1 MINGESRTM
10 RIITKI
16 LGSGYTTLVSAILAI
31 LVGIGFPELGK
42 SFKPLSD
49 IFLTLISISIIPIIF
64 SSVTSSVVRMLSN
77 KLEEITA
84 QKIILIF
91 TASLFVAGVIG
102 LLTGI
107 VMNPG
112 EKVMSSEVIT
122 NMIFQD
128 VQNSVDELSIF
139 EPFSAL
145 QKFSFADF
153 IASLLPI
160 NPFAAFAEGNII
172 QILSVSILIGGA
184 LAHLDEQKRN
194 TALNSLGTLMQ
205 SFKGILRIPTKILP
219 LGMFFLLSS
228 NISKI
233 KLNDLLAMKY
243 FILSAVI
250 SFSVILMVAVLII
263 ARYSPVGLKRSI
275 IGIKESVIV
284 AFSTCSNQATLPFL
298 IASLRDKFKLPEQAV
313 DLAIPLGITMCRVSN
328 VAYYAFVS
336 IFIASV
342 YNQPLS
348 IYEQGFIILGAV
360 MTSFGASGVIAISMI
375 SIILDPL
382 NLPMDSI
389 ILILVAVDPIVDP
402 YRTVSSLIMNA
413 AISCFIINK
422 KRKRVPCD

>member
-1 MINGESRTM
+1 M

-16 LGSGYTTLVSAILAI
+16 LGSGYTTLISAVLAVF
-31 LVGIGFPELGK
+31 VGIEFPELGK

-91 TASLFVAGVIG
+91 TASLFIAGVIG

-107 VMNPG
+107 IMNPG

-128 VQNSVDELSIF
+128 VQNSVEELSIF

-172 QILSVSILIGGA
+172 QILSVSILVGGA

-228 NISKI
+228 NISKV
-233 KLNDLLAMKY
+233 KFNDLLAMKY

-250 SFSVILMVAVLII
+250 AFSVLLIIAILII

-360 MTSFGASGVIAISMI
+360 MTSFASSGANGVIAISMI

>member
-1 MINGESRTM
+1 M

-172 QILSVSILIGGA
+172 QILS
-184 LAHLDEQKRN
+184 K
-194 TALNSLGTLMQ
+194 
-205 SFKGILRIPTKILP
+205 KP
-219 LGMFFLLSS
+219 
-228 NISKI
+228 
-233 KLNDLLAMKY
+233 
-243 FILSAVI
+243 
-250 SFSVILMVAVLII
+250 VL
-263 ARYSPVGLKRSI
+263 K
-275 IGIKESVIV
+275 
-284 AFSTCSNQATLPFL
+284 
-298 IASLRDKFKLPEQAV
+298 
-313 DLAIPLGITMCRVSN
+313 
-328 VAYYAFVS
+328 
-336 IFIASV
+336 
-342 YNQPLS
+342 
-348 IYEQGFIILGAV
+348 
-360 MTSFGASGVIAISMI
+360 
-375 SIILDPL
+375 
-382 NLPMDSI
+382 
-389 ILILVAVDPIVDP
+389 
-402 YRTVSSLIMNA
+402 
-413 AISCFIINK
+413 
-422 KRKRVPCD
+422 

>member
-1 MINGESRTM
+1 
-10 RIITKI
+10 
-16 LGSGYTTLVSAILAI
+16 
-31 LVGIGFPELGK
+31 
-42 SFKPLSD
+42 
-49 IFLTLISISIIPIIF
+49 
-64 SSVTSSVVRMLSN
+64 
-77 KLEEITA
+77 
-84 QKIILIF
+84 
-91 TASLFVAGVIG
+91 
-102 LLTGI
+102 
-107 VMNPG
+107 
-112 EKVMSSEVIT
+112 
-122 NMIFQD
+122 
-128 VQNSVDELSIF
+128 
-139 EPFSAL
+139 
-145 QKFSFADF
+145 
-153 IASLLPI
+153 
-160 NPFAAFAEGNII
+160 
-172 QILSVSILIGGA
+172 
-184 LAHLDEQKRN
+184 
-194 TALNSLGTLMQ
+194 MQ

-275 IGIKESVIV
+275 VGIKESVIV

-360 MTSFGASGVIAISMI
+360 MTSFAASGASGVIAISMI